1 MQASKPSLTLS
12 QRQFDQFCPKKGP
25 HRLFAKKLQSTG
37 EYKELYLLKLI
48 SISIG
53 VSDFISLLEIIA
65 AVKRRQINEIW
76 SFGLWYT

>member
-1 MQASKPSLTLS
+1 MQNLKFASKQAFFNFITKAI
-12 QRQFDQFCPKKGP
+12 QFCPKKGP

-65 AVKRRQINEIW
+65 AVKRRQINEI
-76 SFGLWYT
+76 